1 MTRGSDLGNAKIDP
15 GAAQGFRGSQGHPG
29 AKESGRSMSQS
40 KRNAPQSSRGSTRSH
55 GVACTL
61 VLVVSVLLVGS
72 LSPAAHGALRAEPA
86 SGLAT
91 AADAMPWPGAAYG
104 SAAALAQATL
114 TPTLS
119 TSATLQDLLAQL
131 DTAWNAQN
139 WDEALSLIAQIMA
152 IDPNYTGIQDRL
164 YFAHV
169 NYGYQ
174 LMTAGDCTGSL
185 EQFRDALEVRPDGE
199 EARMGLELLERYC
212 ATPVPATP
220 TRTITIAPD
229 VTATPTVAPG
239 TTATPTPQTLT
250 EPITY
255 TVQLGDTL
263 YSLARRYNTTV
274 QAIMQA
280 NGMTTSFLRAG
291 SVIWIPASGAPPAGP
306 IVHIVQPGETLY
318 SIARQYNTTV
328 WAIMAAN
335 GLKNSIIYAYRALY
349 IPTAL
354 QPGPIIHIVMPGE
367 TLFTIANHYGTTV
380 PLVML
385 ANGLSDYTIY
395 VYQRLVIPPEGWTGG
410 WWGWPGVPPG
420 GPAGSWNTYVVQR
433 GDTLYGIAR
442 RFGVTVA
449 QLMAANGLSNSNIQ
463 AGMTLRIP

>member
-1 MTRGSDLGNAKIDP
+1 
-15 GAAQGFRGSQGHPG
+15 
-29 AKESGRSMSQS
+29 MSQPNS
-40 KRNAPQSSRGSTRSH
+40 SGPRHRPARNGDALP
-55 GVACTL
+55 AL
-61 VLVVSVLLVGS
+61 VLILSVLLVAG
-72 LSPAAHGALRAEPA
+72 LAPAAHGASLAPPAPRAP
-86 SGLAT
+86 L
-91 AADAMPWPGAAYG
+91 DAP
-104 SAAALAQATL
+104 AQATA
-114 TPTLS
+114 S
-119 TSATLQDLLAQL
+119 TASTTLQDLLERL

-139 WDEALSLIAQIMA
+139 WGEALSLIAQITA
-152 IDPNYTGIQDRL
+152 IDPNYPGIRDRL

-185 EQFRDALEVRPDGE
+185 DQFRKALEVRPDGE
-199 EARMGLELLERYC
+199 EAGMGLDLLGRYC
-212 ATPVPATP
+212 ATPAPPTP

-229 VTATPTVAPG
+229 ITATPTPG
-239 TTATPTPQTLT
+239 SGVTATPTPQTLT

-280 NGMTTSFLRAG
+280 NGMMTTFLRAG
-291 SVIWIPASGAPPAGP
+291 SVIWIPASGVPPAGP
-306 IVHIVQPGETLY
+306 IVHIVQPGETLF

-335 GLKNSIIYAYRALY
+335 GLKSSTIYAYRALY
-349 IPTAL
+349 IPTVM

-380 PLVML
+380 PLIML
-385 ANGLSDYTIY
+385 ANGLHDYTIH
-395 VYQRLVIPPEGWTGG
+395 VYQRLVIPPEGWSGG
-410 WWGWPGVPPG
+410 WTGWPQVPPG
-420 GPAGSWNTYVVQR
+420 GPGDVWNTYVVQR
-433 GDTLYGIAR
+433 GDTLYSIAR

-449 QLMAANGLSNSNIQ
+449 QLMAANGLTNSNIR